1 MSRFSART
9 AHSAPRAQHLT
20 PDTWNLTPG
29 TSHFA
34 LRTPPL
40 TPDTSHPNTPSLPG
54 PDDITRTVLP
64 NGITILTR
72 SNFNSPSATLSG
84 YFPAGSLFDS
94 DEKLGLADFTTVALM
109 RGTEKRTFEQIYDS
123 LESVGATLGF
133 AAGTHTASF
142 GGRALVEDLPLLFE
156 LLAETLRQPVFPAD
170 EIERLRAQLLTGL
183 AIRAQDTGDMASLA
197 FDQLIY
203 AGHPYSRPDDG
214 YPETVKAISRDDIAE
229 FHRHTFGP
237 QGLTL
242 SVVGAVEPG
251 FVVEQVSRY
260 FGDWQNPNQPSLPE
274 LPPLKPLAGTA
285 KKHVPIPGK
294 AQSDLVVGVIGPSR
308 NSPDYMAASL
318 GNSVLGQFGMMGRI
332 GDVVREQSGLAYYAY
347 SSLSAGIGPGS
358 WEVSAGVNP
367 ANVEK
372 ALDLIVQE
380 IRRFIE
386 KGVSKDEL
394 EDSQASFTG
403 HLPLS
408 MESNGGVANA
418 LLNMERH
425 NLGLDYYRRYADLVR
440 AVTAEQVLD
449 VARKYFDLNKL
460 AIATSGP

>member
-1 MSRFSART
+1 MSAT
-9 AHSAPRAQHLT
+9 HSI
-20 PDTWNLTPG
+20 PG
-29 TSHFA
+29 S
-34 LRTPPL
+34 
-40 TPDTSHPNTPSLPG
+40 
-54 PDDITRTVLP
+54 DDITRTVLP

-84 YFPAGSLFDS
+84 YFPAGSLFDT

-109 RGTEKRTFEQIYDS
+109 RGTQKRTFEQIYDA

-133 AAGTHTASF
+133 SAGTNTAGFS
-142 GGRALVEDLPLLFE
+142 GRALVEDLPLLFE
-156 LLAETLRQPVFPAD
+156 LLSEALRQPVFPAD
-170 EIERLRAQLLTGL
+170 ELERLRAQLLTGL

-203 AGHPYSRPDDG
+203 ANHPYSRPDDG
-214 YPETVKAISRDDIAE
+214 YPETVKAISRDDLVE

-237 QGLTL
+237 KGFTIA
-242 SVVGAVEPG
+242 VVGAVEPD
-251 FVVEQVSRY
+251 FVVEQISRAL
-260 FGDWQNPNQPSLPE
+260 GDWQNPEQPASPE
-274 LPPLKPLAGTA
+274 LPPITPLTGIARKHVALAG
-285 KKHVPIPGK
+285 KS
-294 AQSDLVVGVIGPSR
+294 QSDLVLGAIGPSR
-308 NSPDYMAASL
+308 NSPDFMPASL

-372 ALDLIVQE
+372 AIDLILQQLRLFV
-380 IRRFIE
+380 E

-394 EDSQASFTG
+394 QDSQDNFVG
-403 HLPLS
+403 RLPLS
-408 MESNGGVANA
+408 LESNGGVANS
-418 LLNMERH
+418 LLNIERH
-425 NLGLDYYRRYADLVR
+425 NLGLDYYRRYESLVR
-440 AVTAEQVLD
+440 AVTPADVVEAARRYLD
-449 VARKYFDLNKL
+449 PAKL

>member
-1 MSRFSART
+1 MTAKTKNEKRKESYVFRFT
-9 AHSAPRAQHLT
+9 HSAASKGNST
-20 PDTWNLTPG
+20 
-29 TSHFA
+29 
-34 LRTPPL
+34 
-40 TPDTSHPNTPSLPG
+40 LPG
-54 PDDITRTVLP
+54 EDDITRTVLP
-64 NGITILTR
+64 NGIVILTR

-84 YFPAGSLFDS
+84 YFTAGSLFDS
-94 DEKLGLADFTTVALM
+94 DEKLGLADFATVALM
-109 RGTEKRTFEQIYDS
+109 RGTQKRTFEQIYDA
-123 LESVGATLGF
+123 LESVGASLGF
-133 AAGTHTASF
+133 SAGTNTAGF

-183 AIRAQDTGDMASLA
+183 AIRAQDTGDMASLT
-197 FDQLIY
+197 FDQLIF

-214 YPETVKAISRDDIAE
+214 YPETVKNISREDIAE
-229 FHRHTFGP
+229 FHRRTFGP
-237 QGLTL
+237 QGLTI

-251 FVVEQVSRY
+251 FVVEQISR
-260 FGDWQNPNQPSLPE
+260 FLGDWQNPGQPLLPE
-274 LPPLKPLAGTA
+274 LPPVKPLTGIT
-285 KKHVPIPGK
+285 KKHVPISGK
-294 AQSDLVVGVIGPSR
+294 SQSDIMVGSIGPSR
-308 NSPDYMAASL
+308 SSDDYMAASL

-372 ALDLIVQE
+372 AIDLILQE
-380 IRRFIE
+380 LQRFVE

-394 EDSQASFTG
+394 QDSQDNFVG
-403 HLPLS
+403 RLPLS
-408 MESNGGVANA
+408 MESNGGVANS

-425 NLGLDYYRRYADLVR
+425 NLGLDYYRRYESLVR
-440 AVTAEQVLD
+440 AVTPEQVVE
-449 VARKYFDLNKL
+449 VARKYLDPANL